1 MTRKSTEEAA
11 NVPLETLE
19 LRGAT
24 EIHRLNAIATASAP
38 NPIVGTQPD
47 IARGGTILF
56 NRRLR
61 FNWDGLDFGRLIIVI
76 VGLSFCLA
84 IIGFF
89 IHAFTTT
96 QKSKVTATR

>member
-24 EIHRLNAIATASAP
+24 EIHRLHAIAAASAP
-38 NPIVGTQPD
+38 TPIVGTQPD

-61 FNWDGLDFGRLIIVI
+61 FNWDGLDFGRLIIVV